1 MLLAERSREMGM
13 HFLGEITIG
22 GPIPKEDLPELLKLL
37 DHAGVLPDGDD
48 LRKYLDKGHLFFRD
62 AEASYGCFRTLEDF
76 LQAHDI
82 EFDRW
87 SDGTY
92 EYDPE
97 MVTFRKGGKPRTW
110 PTDRDGQRVVRVC
123 EVQELLAQK
132 GIKETRRKARE
143 LFGPVSSPLKK
154 IKLEELEL
162 QAGTPKPSRV
172 PDRGEAVV
180 CARGEREEV
189 DRGAQEAK

>member
-1 MLLAERSREMGM
+1 MGM

-22 GPIPKEDLPELLKLL
+22 GPIPTEHLQELLKLL

-92 EYDPE
+92 EYAPE
-97 MVTFRKGGKPRTW
+97 MVTFRKGGEPRTW
-110 PTDRDGQRVVRVC
+110 PTDRDGHRVVRTC
-123 EVQELLAQK
+123 DVQELLERE
-132 GIKETRRKARE
+132 GIDEVRRGWRG
-143 LFGPVSSPLKK
+143 LLGPEVPPLRSIVS
-154 IKLEELEL
+154 EELTH
-162 QAGTPKPSRV
+162 AGGRALP
-172 PDRGEAVV
+172 AAH
-180 CARGEREEV
+180 ARGR
-189 DRGAQEAK
+189 DL

>member
-1 MLLAERSREMGM
+1 MGV

-22 GPIPKEDLPELLKLL
+22 GPIPSELLPELVKLL

-92 EYDPE
+92 EYEPE
-97 MVTFRKGGKPRTW
+97 MVTFRSGTDLRTW
-110 PTDRDGQRVVRVC
+110 PTDRDGQRVVRAG
-123 EVQELLAQK
+123 EVEKLLRQR
-132 GIKETRRKARE
+132 GIKEARRRARK
-143 LFGPVSSPLKK
+143 LFGPEVPPLKK
-154 IKLEELEL
+154 IEPEELLARAEHH
-162 QAGTPKPSRV
+162 GTNKT
-172 PDRGEAVV
+172 
-180 CARGEREEV
+180 
-189 DRGAQEAK
+189 

>member
-1 MLLAERSREMGM
+1 MGM

-22 GPIPKEDLPELLKLL
+22 GPIPKEHLPELLKLL

-87 SDGTY
+87 SDGTC

-97 MVTFRKGGKPRTW
+97 MVTFRKGGRPRTW
-110 PTDRDGQRVVRVC
+110 PTDRDGKRVVRLC
-123 EVQELLAQK
+123 EVQKLLEQEVITEAR
-132 GIKETRRKARE
+132 GKARK
-143 LFGPVSSPLKK
+143 LFGPEISQLKH
-154 IKLEELEL
+154 IAAEDLAE
-162 QAGTPKPSRV
+162 
-172 PDRGEAVV
+172 
-180 CARGEREEV
+180 
-189 DRGAQEAK
+189 

>member
-1 MLLAERSREMGM
+1 MGM

-22 GPIPKEDLPELLKLL
+22 GPIPRGFLPELVKLL

-92 EYDPE
+92 EYAPE
-97 MVTFRKGGKPRTW
+97 MVTFRKGGEPRTW
-110 PTDRDGQRVVRVC
+110 PTDRDGQRVVGAS
-123 EVQELLAQK
+123 EVDKLLKQM
-132 GIKETRRKARE
+132 GIKEARRKFRK
-143 LFGPVSSPLKK
+143 LLGPVVPPLKK
-154 IKLEELEL
+154 IEPEELVLPLE
-162 QAGTPKPSRV
+162 SCRDNV
-172 PDRGEAVV
+172 RGA
-180 CARGEREEV
+180 GERM
-189 DRGAQEAK
+189 

>member
-1 MLLAERSREMGM
+1 MGM

-22 GPIPKEDLPELLKLL
+22 GPIPSEFLPELAKLL

-48 LRKYLDKGHLFFRD
+48 LRKYLNDGHLFFRD

-92 EYDPE
+92 EYAPE
-97 MVTFRKGGKPRTW
+97 MVTFRKGDEPRTW
-110 PTDRDGQRVVRVC
+110 PTDRDGQRVVRACDVEQLMAHADIETTRQEWREILGPDVPKLRDIAAEELTLGMSSIDESPVC
-123 EVQELLAQK
+123 EGK
-132 GIKETRRKARE
+132 
-143 LFGPVSSPLKK
+143 
-154 IKLEELEL
+154 
-162 QAGTPKPSRV
+162 
-172 PDRGEAVV
+172 
-180 CARGEREEV
+180 
-189 DRGAQEAK
+189 

>member
-1 MLLAERSREMGM
+1 MGM

-22 GPIPKEDLPELLKLL
+22 GPIPRELQPELVKLL

-97 MVTFRKGGKPRTW
+97 MVTFRRGGEPRTW
-110 PTDRDGQRVVRVC
+110 PTDRDGQRVVRAC
-123 EVQELLAQK
+123 EVQKLLKQK
-132 GIKETRRKARE
+132 GIKEARQRACK
-143 LFGPVSSPLKK
+143 LFGPEVPPLKK
-154 IKLEELEL
+154 IKPEELVLPLE
-162 QAGTPKPSRV
+162 SCRNYVRV
-172 PDRGEAVV
+172 A
-180 CARGEREEV
+180 GER
-189 DRGAQEAK
+189 R

>member
-1 MLLAERSREMGM
+1 MGM

-22 GPIPKEDLPELLKLL
+22 GPIPAEHLPELLRLL

-92 EYDPE
+92 EYAPE
-97 MVTFRKGGKPRTW
+97 MVTFRKGGESRTW
-110 PTDRDGQRVVRVC
+110 PTDRDGQRVVRACDVEQLMAHADMETTRQEWREILGPDVPKLRDLAAEELTLGRASIDESPVC
-123 EVQELLAQK
+123 EGK
-132 GIKETRRKARE
+132 
-143 LFGPVSSPLKK
+143 
-154 IKLEELEL
+154 
-162 QAGTPKPSRV
+162 
-172 PDRGEAVV
+172 
-180 CARGEREEV
+180 
-189 DRGAQEAK
+189 